1 MSKLANFCL
10 AQGLTSLATY
20 LCPNV
25 SRVPPPLPWERRL
38 QESTLLSGNG
48 KVGALPYAQG
58 TYLMG

>member
-10 AQGLTSLATY
+10 AQGLTSLAAY
-20 LCPNV
+20 PCPNV

-38 QESTLLSGNG
+38 QESTLLLGNG
-48 KVGALPYAQG
+48 KEGALPHAQG